1 MPGRQNK
8 IFQIKKPFQLRMG
21 DKMGDSETKL
31 IESEQKIA
39 INYATF
45 EDIYRSHDK
54 RNWTNFWSPFL
65 IRTD

>member
-1 MPGRQNK
+1 
-8 IFQIKKPFQLRMG
+8 MG

-31 IESEQKIA
+31 IESEQKIP